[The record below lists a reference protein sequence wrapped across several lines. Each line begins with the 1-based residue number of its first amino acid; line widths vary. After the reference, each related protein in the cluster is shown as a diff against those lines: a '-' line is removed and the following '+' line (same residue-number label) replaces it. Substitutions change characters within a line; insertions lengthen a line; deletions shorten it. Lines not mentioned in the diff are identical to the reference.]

1 MRDIMEVSDD
11 EKVINQL
18 DEVTQDSE
26 QKAKEVLEQLEALS
40 ENLTTIQKKSKN
52 LETKLSKSDLDDK
65 SNYIKLIKEIENISN
80 SASDEALSIVA
91 NMQYQD
97 LHRQKIE
104 RVINTIRTLT
114 RYINNLFESNISDQ
128 DRVSSASYIK
138 GDKDKRDVVS
148 NEEIEQLLSIV

>member
-40 ENLTTIQKKSKN
+40 KNLTTIQKKSKN
-52 LETKLSKSDLDDK
+52 LETKLSKSNLDDK

-104 RVINTIRTLT
+104 RVINTIRALT

>member
-40 ENLTTIQKKSKN
+40 KNLTTIQKKSKN
-52 LETKLSKSDLDDK
+52 LETKLSKSNLDDK

>member
-52 LETKLSKSDLDDK
+52 LETKLSKSNLDDK

>member
-40 ENLTTIQKKSKN
+40 KNLTTIQKKSKN

-104 RVINTIRTLT
+104 RVINTIRALT

>member
-26 QKAKEVLEQLEALS
+26 QKAKEVIKQLEALS
-40 ENLTTIQKKSKN
+40 KNLTTIQKKSKN

-104 RVINTIRTLT
+104 RVINTIRALT
-114 RYINNLFESNISDQ
+114 KYINNLFESNISDQ

>member
-18 DEVTQDSE
+18 DEVTKDSE

-40 ENLTTIQKKSKN
+40 KNLTTIQKKSKN

-80 SASDEALSIVA
+80 SASDEALSIVT

-104 RVINTIRTLT
+104 RVINTIRALT

>member
-40 ENLTTIQKKSKN
+40 KNLTTIQKKSKN

-80 SASDEALSIVA
+80 SASDEALSIVT

-104 RVINTIRTLT
+104 RVINTIRALT

>member
-104 RVINTIRTLT
+104 RVINTIRALT

>member
-40 ENLTTIQKKSKN
+40 KNLTTIQKKSKN
-52 LETKLSKSDLDDK
+52 LETKLSKSNLDDK

-80 SASDEALSIVA
+80 SASDEALSIVT

-104 RVINTIRTLT
+104 RVINTIRALT